1 MEFIFSFGPEK
12 IHGETFL
19 YYCKWNTHLPVFTD
33 SLFIT
38 VCGASQ
44 GVDHLENGPSVSVDY
59 NTQESLIR
67 WDSYENFNHNCDD
80 TADGRNIRLLK
91 DTSDFSASVFL
102 ILEM

>member
-19 YYCKWNTHLPVFTD
+19 YHCDWNFLFLLSH
-33 SLFIT
+33 LFIT
-38 VCGASQ
+38 VCGVCQ

-80 TADGRNIRLLK
+80 TADGRNIRL
-91 DTSDFSASVFL
+91 FIFIPVFFL
-102 ILEM
+102 

>member
-1 MEFIFSFGPEK
+1 MVRLFFIIVIGK
-12 IHGETFL
+12 LICLFL
-19 YYCKWNTHLPVFTD
+19 LTRVFIG
-33 SLFIT
+33 S
-38 VCGASQ
+38 CQ

-91 DTSDFSASVFL
+91 DTADFYPSGFFLCENATVIVAS
-102 ILEM
+102 MN